1 MKAFDLLAKALGSL
15 LLLLVMAL
23 VPLLLVGQRTLD
35 AVQDADLLSTAVERY
50 WLNDAMLVKLGRAY
64 AEEQLQQTPPND
76 RSLVFWRA
84 VATFDDEQWRTLMG
98 FLAPKDVL
106 SGMIGDAAAG
116 FVEWLRTPNASPE
129 VGISLVQWKQSVQA
143 NSAGL
148 TNWFL
153 RQFRSCN
160 VVETAQWG
168 EALLLNDWSLPP
180 LCMPLGA
187 PRQILLEGALVGLHK
202 AVNGAPDHVTL
213 LDANRAAALVPM
225 KDALLQAEARGPMV
239 WGGLAFL
246 WLLGL
251 ALVSRSWSGLLRA
264 AGSSV
269 LWSGFDVA
277 ATTFAISPLSAE
289 VMQHMSSVPSWALA
303 SLRQT
308 VDFYLQHIL
317 LPLRVPAVVA
327 AVLGGLVWLL
337 GTLLEIRRRKA
348 MADTLDR
355 IM

>member
-15 LLLLVMAL
+15 LLLLVVIL

-35 AVQDADLLSTAVERY
+35 AARNADLLSAAIERY

-64 AEEQLQQTPPND
+64 AEEQLQKTPPND

-106 SGMIGDAAAG
+106 SDMISDVAVG
-116 FVEWLRTPNASPE
+116 WLQSPNASPD

-153 RQFRSCN
+153 RQFRPCN

-187 PRQILLEGALVGLHK
+187 PRQILLEGALVGLRK
-202 AVNGAPDHVTL
+202 AVSGAPDHVTL
-213 LDANRAAALVPM
+213 LDASRATALVSM
-225 KDALLQAEARGPMV
+225 KDALLQAEARGTMV
-239 WGGLAFL
+239 WAGLAFL

-264 AGSSV
+264 AGSSA
-269 LWSGFDVA
+269 LWSGFGVA
-277 ATTFAISPLSAE
+277 AATFAIAPLSAE
-289 VMQHMSSVPSWALA
+289 VMRRATNVPAWALT

-317 LPLRVPAVVA
+317 LPLRVPAA
-327 AVLGGLVWLL
+327 AVTALGGLVWLL
-337 GTLLEIRRRKA
+337 GVLLEIRRKKS